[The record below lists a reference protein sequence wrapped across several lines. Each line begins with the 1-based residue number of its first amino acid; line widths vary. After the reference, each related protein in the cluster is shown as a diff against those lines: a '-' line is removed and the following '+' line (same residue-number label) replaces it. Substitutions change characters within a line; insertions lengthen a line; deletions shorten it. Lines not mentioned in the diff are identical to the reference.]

1 MMKILFLG
9 SGTSTG
15 VPVIGCGCETCVS
28 CNPRNRRLRSSILV
42 RTETTTLL
50 VDSCPDLRQQALR
63 HGITAIDAV
72 LYTHEHLDHTA
83 GFDDMRAFCWR
94 REGGLPLYAGAGCMA
109 HLRRMFGWAF
119 SPENTYLGYIR
130 PEAHEHG
137 GEPFVVGDI
146 RVTPVPVIHA
156 TVETFG
162 YVFEHGGRSFG
173 YLPDIKE
180 LPEASRPPLVGI
192 DALAMDGLRYREHRT
207 HITVEENVTLMQ
219 ELGVG
224 RGYVT
229 HCGHEVEY
237 EALCRYLPPFMQPAY
252 DGLELELD

>member
-1 MMKILFLG
+1 MNILFLG

-15 VPVIGCGCETCVS
+15 VPVIGCDCPVCRSENP
-28 CNPRNRRLRSSILV
+28 CNKRLRSSILV
-42 RTETTTLL
+42 RTEGTTLL

-63 HGITAIDAV
+63 HHLTAIDAV

-83 GFDDMRAFCWR
+83 GFDEMRAFCWR
-94 REGGLPLYAGAGCMA
+94 RTGGLPLYAGTACLA

-119 SPENTYLGYIR
+119 AAENTYQGYIR
-130 PEAHEHG
+130 PEAHDHEG
-137 GEPFVVGDI
+137 QPFMVGDI

-156 TVETFG
+156 TVETYGYIFEQGGKRFG
-162 YVFEHGGRSFG
+162 YV
-173 YLPDIKE
+173 PDIQE
-180 LPEASRPPLVGI
+180 LPAASRPLLQGV
-192 DALAMDGLRYREHRT
+192 DALAMDGLRYRPHRT
-207 HITVEENVTLMQ
+207 HITVDENVALMQ

-237 EALCRYLPPFMQPAY
+237 KALCDHLPSFMQPAY
-252 DGLELELD
+252 DGLVVEL